1 MNAREVLLT
10 LSYLKS
16 GDWTQIYQC
25 IKDKEKIKEEDILK
39 AKKET
44 KANFITIVDDNY
56 PEFFKHLYNPP
67 FLLYYYGNLSL
78 MSYKYR
84 LTVIGTRKPT
94 LYQNNT
100 VYSFVQECED
110 KLENKMVVVSGMA
123 KGIDQS
129 GMKAAMDKN
138 APVISVIGSGID
150 DPYPKDNDG
159 IYEYCKSGKGLVFSE
174 YPLKTEA
181 KPDHFVFRNR
191 LLAALSYV
199 TFVGG
204 GKRISGSMST
214 VHQAIELNNEIL
226 ALPCNTT
233 GDDLT
238 NTLIKDGAGSALTA
252 DDIIEAVKARG
263 DTIS

>member
-1 MNAREVLLT
+1 MDAREVLLT
-10 LSYLKS
+10 MSYLKS
-16 GDWTQIYQC
+16 GDWNEIYQS
-25 IKDKEKIKEEDILK
+25 IKDKERLKDEEILK

-44 KANFITIVDDNY
+44 KANFITVVDKNY
-56 PEFFKHLYNPP
+56 PDCFKHLYNPP

-78 MSYKYR
+78 LSYPYR

-100 VYSFVQECED
+100 VYSFIQECED
-110 KLENKMVVVSGMA
+110 KLENKMVVISGMA

-129 GMKAAMDKN
+129 GMKAAMDKG
-138 APVISVIGSGID
+138 APIISVIGSGID
-150 DPYPKDNDG
+150 HPYPKENDG
-159 IYEYCKSGKGLVFSE
+159 IYDYCKSGKGLVFSE

-181 KPDHFVFRNR
+181 KPNNFVFRNR

-204 GKRISGSMST
+204 GKKISGSMST
-214 VHQAIELNNEIL
+214 VHQSIELNNEIL

-238 NTLIKDGAGSALTA
+238 NILIKEGANSVLTA
-252 DDIIEAVKARG
+252 EDIIEAVKARG
-263 DTIS
+263 ETIS